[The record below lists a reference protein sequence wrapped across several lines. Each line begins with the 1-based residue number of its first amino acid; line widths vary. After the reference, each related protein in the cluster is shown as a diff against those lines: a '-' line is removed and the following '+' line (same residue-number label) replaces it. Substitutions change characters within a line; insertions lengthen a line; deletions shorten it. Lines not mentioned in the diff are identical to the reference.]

1 MSSPIAKAVL
11 LVGGQG
17 TRLRPLTLRRPKAVV
32 PLLGQPL
39 LAYELSLLARYEIRD
54 VVLAVGYRAEALRRH
69 LGDGEAFGVRLTY
82 VEEDEPLGTAGAI
95 GNVRDLLDGPFFV
108 LNGDLIY
115 DVDLSGLAQAH
126 TEASATVTFCLRRV
140 ADVSR
145 YGLIECDSGGRVT
158 AFREKQAADH
168 TGRNTV
174 NSGVYV
180 MAPEVLGHIPAGQ
193 PFSNETDLFPRLL
206 AAARP
211 LVGYVPPTEGYWA
224 DAGTL
229 EAYLEATQ
237 RLLSGAIPW
246 VGPAISAS
254 ARIDQRA
261 TVVPPVY
268 IGPDVEV
275 RAGATVGPFA
285 CIEPRCI
292 VGSGAQVANCVLW
305 DAAHVGD
312 GCRLTNLIV
321 ADGVAIPDG
330 TYRDGGAVVQ

>member
-1 MSSPIAKAVL
+1 VSSSIARAVL

-17 TRLRPLTLRRPKAVV
+17 TRLHPLTLRRPKAVV

-39 LAYELSLLARYEIRD
+39 LAYELTLLARHGIRD
-54 VVLAVGYRAEALRRH
+54 VVLAVGYKADALRRR
-69 LGDGEAFGVRLTY
+69 LGDGDAWGVRLTY

-115 DVDLSGLAQAH
+115 DVDLSGLARAH

-140 ADVSR
+140 PDVSR
-145 YGLIECDSGGRVT
+145 YGLIECESGGRVT
-158 AFREKQAADH
+158 AFREKQAVDR

-180 MAPEVLGHIPAGQ
+180 MGPEVLDHIPAGQ
-193 PFSNETDLFPRLL
+193 AFSNETDLFPTLL
-206 AAARP
+206 AAGCR
-211 LVGYVPPTEGYWA
+211 LVGHVPATDGYWA

-229 EAYLEATQ
+229 EAYLEAVQ
-237 RLLSGAIPW
+237 RLLCGAIPW
-246 VGPAISAS
+246 VGPATSAS
-254 ARIDQRA
+254 ARVDPRA

-285 CIEPRCI
+285 CIEPGCT
-292 VGSGAQVANCVLW
+292 VGSGARVANSVLW
-305 DAAHVGD
+305 DAVHVGD
-312 GCRLTNLIV
+312 GCRLSSLIV
-321 ADGVAIPDG
+321 ADGVVIPDG
-330 TYRDGGAVVQ
+330 TYHDGGAVVQ